1 MADTA
6 QGRRKRGNFK
16 FFDNFN
22 WYVPGVGQMFIL
34 LLMLLV
40 GAVLGNLVTLAFTLA
55 GGQEAA
61 SDYAMLI
68 AYPVMFIPA
77 MMYAG
82 ARSKI
87 ASCSSAGVKLDSGN
101 YGRTGGLICGLLV
114 VAATLASGFCL
125 DISTALLPEMPE
137 QLEEMLKGMTTGV
150 IWANFISVS
159 IFAPLFE
166 EWLCR
171 GMILRGLLHN
181 RVRPVWAVLIS
192 SAFFALIH
200 LNPWQAVPAFAL
212 GCLFGYVYYKTGSLK
227 LTMLMH
233 FTNNTF
239 SLILSNMDALKDM
252 DSWMQ
257 VMPATLYWIV
267 FAACILLLVLIVRTF
282 ARIPLLSREGN
293 CDKVESLFG

>member
-1 MADTA
+1 MTDTA
-6 QGRRKRGNFK
+6 KGRRKRGDFK
-16 FFDNFN
+16 FFDSFN
-22 WYVPGVGQMFIL
+22 WYVPGAGQMFIL

-87 ASCSSAGVKLDSGN
+87 ASCNSAGVKLDSGN
-101 YGRTGGLICGLLV
+101 YGRTGGLVCGLLAA
-114 VAATLASGFCL
+114 AATLASGFCL
-125 DISTALLPEMPE
+125 DISTLLLPEMPE
-137 QLEEMLKGMTTGV
+137 QLKEMLEGMTTGV

-192 SAFFALIH
+192 AAFFALIH
-200 LNPWQAVPAFAL
+200 LNPWQAVPAFVL
-212 GCLFGYVYYKTGSLK
+212 GCLFGYVYYRTGSLK

-239 SLILSNMDALKDM
+239 SLILSNIDSLKDM

-257 VMPATLYWIV
+257 VMPARLYWII
-267 FAACILLLVLIVRTF
+267 FATCVLLLVLIVRMF

>member
-1 MADTA
+1 
-6 QGRRKRGNFK
+6 
-16 FFDNFN
+16 
-22 WYVPGVGQMFIL
+22 
-34 LLMLLV
+34 
-40 GAVLGNLVTLAFTLA
+40 
-55 GGQEAA
+55 
-61 SDYAMLI
+61 
-68 AYPVMFIPA
+68 
-77 MMYAG
+77 
-82 ARSKI
+82 
-87 ASCSSAGVKLDSGN
+87 
-101 YGRTGGLICGLLV
+101 
-114 VAATLASGFCL
+114 
-125 DISTALLPEMPE
+125 MPE
-137 QLEEMLKGMTTGV
+137 QLEELLKGMTTGV

-239 SLILSNMDALKDM
+239 SLILSNIDSLKDM

-267 FAACILLLVLIVRTF
+267 FAACILLLILIVRMF

>member
-1 MADTA
+1 MTDTA
-6 QGRRKRGNFK
+6 KGRRKRGDFK

-87 ASCSSAGVKLDSGN
+87 ASCSSAGVKLDSGH
-101 YGRTGGLICGLLV
+101 YGRTGGMICGLLV

-137 QLEEMLKGMTTGV
+137 QLE
-150 IWANFISVS
+150 
-159 IFAPLFE
+159 
-166 EWLCR
+166 
-171 GMILRGLLHN
+171 
-181 RVRPVWAVLIS
+181 
-192 SAFFALIH
+192 
-200 LNPWQAVPAFAL
+200 
-212 GCLFGYVYYKTGSLK
+212 
-227 LTMLMH
+227 
-233 FTNNTF
+233 
-239 SLILSNMDALKDM
+239 
-252 DSWMQ
+252 
-257 VMPATLYWIV
+257 
-267 FAACILLLVLIVRTF
+267 
-282 ARIPLLSREGN
+282 
-293 CDKVESLFG
+293 